1 MHLFVYMCMPG
12 ITRSSGLFGSAVLCR
27 LCSPCPEGFLCMAVM
42 WVMAARAICCWSCT
56 QKASM
61 PKVLDA
67 QKAGPSSQLEQ
78 RGFQGW
84 MWWMRPL
91 LLGVRDWE
99 ALNECLDYPNTHWDR
114 SPGILTERPLAK
126 PSLHVLDKMS
136 SMCYSFVWV
145 LSVQSH

>member
-27 LCSPCPEGFLCMAVM
+27 LCSPCPEGFLCVAVM
-42 WVMAARAICCWSCT
+42 WVMAARATCCWSCT

-84 MWWMRPL
+84 M
-91 LLGVRDWE
+91 
-99 ALNECLDYPNTHWDR
+99 
-114 SPGILTERPLAK
+114 
-126 PSLHVLDKMS
+126 
-136 SMCYSFVWV
+136 
-145 LSVQSH
+145 